1 LTFVGAAH
9 IFCAAQQEGN
19 FSCAHN
25 FQPGIRQA
33 KEYEMINGIDDFQK
47 MGQANFDAATKS
59 FGEVNKGLQGIA
71 TEVTDY
77 SKKAFEDGTQAIE
90 KMVGAKSL
98 EQAFE
103 IQTTFAKTAY
113 DNYVAE
119 FTKLSEMY
127 VDLAKEA
134 YKPVETAIT
143 KKV

>member
-1 LTFVGAAH
+1 
-9 IFCAAQQEGN
+9 
-19 FSCAHN
+19 
-25 FQPGIRQA
+25 
-33 KEYEMINGIDDFQK
+33 MINGIDDFQK
-47 MGQANFDAATKS
+47 MGQANLDAATKS

-77 SKKAFEDGTQAIE
+77 SKKAFEDGTQAFE
-90 KMVGAKSL
+90 KLAGAKSL

-103 IQTTFAKTAY
+103 IQTTFAKTTY

>member
-1 LTFVGAAH
+1 
-9 IFCAAQQEGN
+9 
-19 FSCAHN
+19 
-25 FQPGIRQA
+25 
-33 KEYEMINGIDDFQK
+33 MINGIDDIQK
-47 MGQANFDAATKS
+47 QGQANFDAATKS

-71 TEVTDY
+71 SEVTDY
-77 SKKAFEDGTQAIE
+77 SKKALDDGTQAFE
-90 KMVGAKSL
+90 KLVGAKSV

-103 IQTTFAKTAY
+103 IQTTFAKSAY
-113 DNYVAE
+113 DNYVAQ